1 MIIISLLYNFYDL
14 FSFIFIYIDGKD
26 VSNGKVYNTTDDSEA
41 HDIEEKL
48 GIGYD
53 VLTDEKRVDLN
64 DKNNLFEKFRLFKTC
79 TATFQAT
86 V

>member
-1 MIIISLLYNFYDL
+1 MFTVRNSLIL
-14 FSFIFIYIDGKD
+14 FLFIFVHTDCED
-26 VSNGKVYNTTDDSEA
+26 VSNGKVYDTTDDSEA

-48 GIGYD
+48 RIGYD

-64 DKNNLFEKFRLFKTC
+64 DKNNLIEKFRLFKTC

>member
-1 MIIISLLYNFYDL
+1 MFIVRTSLIL
-14 FSFIFIYIDGKD
+14 FLFIFVHTDCED
-26 VSNGKVYNTTDDSEA
+26 VSNGKVNNTTDDSEA
-41 HDIEEKL
+41 HDIKEKL

-64 DKNNLFEKFRLFKTC
+64 DKNNLIEKFPPFKTC

>member
-1 MIIISLLYNFYDL
+1 MIIIFLIL
-14 FSFIFIYIDGKD
+14 FTFILVDMEGKD

-64 DKNNLFEKFRLFKTC
+64 DKNDLIEKFPPFKTC